1 MQQTTG
7 TTELLC
13 ISAHGERIPVIVAIG
28 HPFPTPGGEWA
39 CPVSMVGL
47 QESVADIHGLDSFQA
62 ISLAVAFVRDR
73 LTYFIASG
81 GRIVHPTT
89 GEGFPIDAY
98 FPAKPNP

>member
-13 ISAHGERIPVIVAIG
+13 IRSTGERIPVTVAIG
-28 HPFPTPGGEWA
+28 HPFPTLGGDWA

-47 QESVADIHGLDSFQA
+47 QKSVADIHGIDSFQA
-62 ISLAVAFVRDR
+62 ICLAVAFVRDR
-73 LTYFIASG
+73 LSYFMASG

-89 GEGFPIDAY
+89 GEGFPIDVY
-98 FPAKPNP
+98 FGTRANP